1 MEPITPTQW
10 IAQCAVRLHKRW
22 RTVEPTQLQD
32 VAVGL
37 WQDEKLRSLPP
48 SKAAQMWLTPI
59 PNLPDWLVV

>member
-10 IAQCAVRLHKRW
+10 ITECAARLHERW
-22 RTVEPTQLQD
+22 RTVEPAQLEE

-48 SKAAQMWLTPI
+48 SEAAQMWLTPI
-59 PNLPDWLVV
+59 TNLPDWLVV